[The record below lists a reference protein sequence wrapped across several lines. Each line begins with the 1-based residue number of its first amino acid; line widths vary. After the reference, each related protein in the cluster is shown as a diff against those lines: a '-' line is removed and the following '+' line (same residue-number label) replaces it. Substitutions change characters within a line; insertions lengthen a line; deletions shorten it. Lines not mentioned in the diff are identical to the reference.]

1 MTGCCDFTGI
11 ACDPGYQVF
20 YKLPGATVLGCSL
33 PLAAPGVKHEVSSVT
48 YEAHRDLA
56 LAGLSGL
63 MCGHGPHAS
72 SCEQQAL
79 QLPEHAV
86 IAEAT
91 TPACVVPSAGFP
103 SSSGQCGPHPTEL
116 VQTPTP
122 PQLLQGSR
130 PPLSWVLLTPHLLLE
145 AGGRT

>member
-1 MTGCCDFTGI
+1 M
-11 ACDPGYQVF
+11 F
-20 YKLPGATVLGCSL
+20 YKLPGAAVLGCPL
-33 PLAAPGVKHEVSSVT
+33 PLAAPGVKHEVSSVM
-48 YEAHRDLA
+48 YEARLDLA

-63 MCGHGPHAS
+63 MCGHGPHAL
-72 SCEQQAL
+72 SCEQQAF
-79 QLPEHAV
+79 QLLGHAM

-91 TPACVVPSAGFP
+91 TPACVVPSAGLP
-103 SSSGQCGPHPTEL
+103 SSSGQCGPHPTC
-116 VQTPTP
+116 VGSDTHP